1 MSKEL
6 IVKHNQIIESAYTMT
21 TTEAKIVAKLTSLI
35 EKDDE
40 DFKEHIF
47 KSADLLKELG
57 LGETNYTALEQSID
71 KLMSRII
78 EIKLDTKNKK
88 GERDILKIT
97 FVSSCIY
104 RHSTSEIILRYDP
117 NLKPYFLQLSQNFT
131 KYFLKN
137 ILELKS
143 FYAIRIYEL
152 LKQYEKLKTRVITIE
167 DLKEKLQITEKSYS
181 IYNRFKE
188 KVLLVAEREINEKT
202 DLKVSFEEIKTVR
215 KITAI
220 KFNIEKRTEEYIQEV
235 EIVKSKNKVENPV
248 EYSDDVLNLFELLP
262 DFERVE
268 SRKKEIAELL
278 KEHTFNYLKSDIE
291 YCNEQRP
298 EKYWSYFVKS
308 VNSGHFSAVEIEKAE
323 KVKEQKKEKEQ
334 REIKE
339 IERQEMEKEQ
349 INELAE
355 QVYNALTEE
364 MMEEYTEKSGYR
376 KLPEKFRKNFN
387 LKNMIIV
394 LIKKELEEEMKE
406 ATA

>member
-6 IVKHNQIIESAYTMT
+6 IVKHNKLIEANY
-21 TTEAKIVAKLTSLI
+21 KLTLQEQKLILVLSAAI
-35 EKDDE
+35 EKEDR
-40 DFKEHIF
+40 DFKKCIF
-47 KSADLLKELG
+47 SVTELAERLVLDKRAYYTELKEITEKLISKVIKIKEPNG
-57 LGETNYTALEQSID
+57 LLQ
-71 KLMSRII
+71 MSW
-78 EIKLDTKNKK
+78 L
-88 GERDILKIT
+88 
-97 FVSSCIY
+97 SSAQY
-104 RHSTSEIILRYDP
+104 YD
-117 NLKPYFLQLSQNFT
+117 NTGKVELSFDEKLKPYLLQLSSHFT
-131 KYFLKN
+131 K
-137 ILELKS
+137 LELKKLVS
-143 FYAIRIYEL
+143 LNSIYAVRIYEL
-152 LKQYEKLKTRVITIE
+152 LKQYEKLEERTFEIEELRKTLGIE
-167 DLKEKLQITEKSYS
+167 KTKHKK
-181 IYNRFKE
+181 YNDFKRE
-188 KVLLVAEREINEKT
+188 VLIRAEREINEKT
-202 DLKVSFEEIKTVR
+202 DLNVSFEEIKTSR
-215 KITAI
+215 RITSI
-220 KFNIEKRTEEYIQEV
+220 KFKIERQAAEEPIQEIEKV
-235 EIVKSKNKVENPV
+235 EIVNPKNKVENSV
-248 EYSDDVLNLFELLP
+248 EYSDDVLNLFDLLP

-339 IERQEMEKEQ
+339 NERQEMEKEQ
-349 INELAE
+349 VNELAE
-355 QVYNALTEE
+355 KVYNALTEE